1 MADDSLEHD
10 SGQGSLKSLV
20 EKNNLQV
27 NFVNIAWLK
36 ICSKIPDIPENGPD
50 LGCVVFLWPRQSRQ
64 VLSYVLRGVRG
75 WLWIHLDL
83 ALTTHGL
90 CINFKF

>member
-1 MADDSLEHD
+1 MIKVKSSQHYLVADDSLEHD

-36 ICSKIPDIPENGPD
+36 ICSKIPDIPENDPD
-50 LGCVVFLWPRQSRQ
+50 LGCVFFSDPGTDSHAKFWVISSE
-64 VLSYVLRGVRG
+64 V
-75 WLWIHLDL
+75 WL
-83 ALTTHGL
+83 AVNPPT
-90 CINFKF
+90 